1 MARYDYDFQGQLKY
15 EHFQFFFR
23 RHWLRFIKPFFSFIP
38 FGVLLFTLF
47 FVAGKFIS
55 IIDVYYLSVFYAF
68 IAMLTSVFYI
78 NAFSLKVIHHFFD
91 LVVVTDCRILIIRK
105 SAFLK
110 NDYDAIDLTKIQD
123 IGVQSHGIITNYL
136 GYGNLIITLSTSSPP
151 VVIHY
156 VPNPHFY
163 LERCNRVKREYIL
176 NHREK
181 NTEDSSGYLQDVN
194 SL

>member
-15 EHFQFFFR
+15 EKFQFFFR
-23 RHWLRFIKPFFSFIP
+23 RHWLRFIKPLFSFIP
-38 FGVLLFTLF
+38 FGILLFFFF
-47 FVAGKFIS
+47 FVAGKFIFV
-55 IIDVYYLSVFYAF
+55 INVYYLNVFYAF
-68 IAMLTSVFYI
+68 TAMLISIFYI
-78 NAFSLKVIHHFFD
+78 NAFLLKIIHHFFD
-91 LVVVTDCRILIIRK
+91 LVVVTDSRILIIRK

-151 VVIHY
+151 VIIHY

-176 NHREK
+176 NRREK
-181 NTEDSSGYLQDVN
+181 ISEDSSSYLQDVN